1 MNLRNWL
8 ERHTNRLPSLRA
20 MTYQLAGRGLVRT
33 CATDAIIVFENEAS
47 NMLVIIRKCSY
58 PDHVTV
64 SVSRSTGE
72 YTDYLINTSAVWHTF
87 VNNLE
92 V

>member
-1 MNLRNWL
+1 MNLRTWL

-20 MTYQLAGRGLVRT
+20 MTYQLAGRGLVRLF
-33 CATDAIIVFENEAS
+33 ATDTTIVFENEAS
-47 NMLVIIRKCSY
+47 NMLVTILKSSY

-64 SVSRSTGE
+64 CVSRLNGE
-72 YTDYLINTSAVWHTF
+72 YSDHLINTSAVWHTF

>member
-1 MNLRNWL
+1 MNLRTWL

-47 NMLVIIRKCSY
+47 NMIVTLWKASH
-58 PDHVTV
+58 PDQVTV
-64 SVSRSTGE
+64 WVSRSTGE
-72 YTDYLINTSAVWHTF
+72 HAEHLINTSAVWHTF